1 MAKTRFSEEGAFRK
15 IFGKWVCASKRLSYF
30 FIELSLFFNL
40 KKESAAGASR
50 LRREAPQAA
59 KKQTSLVSQGRAL
72 LFV

>member
-1 MAKTRFSEEGAFRK
+1 MGNGTLR
-15 IFGKWVCASKRLSYF
+15 ASAYL
-30 FIELSLFFNL
+30 ENL
-40 KKESAAGASR
+40 HFMLCFVKKESAAGASR